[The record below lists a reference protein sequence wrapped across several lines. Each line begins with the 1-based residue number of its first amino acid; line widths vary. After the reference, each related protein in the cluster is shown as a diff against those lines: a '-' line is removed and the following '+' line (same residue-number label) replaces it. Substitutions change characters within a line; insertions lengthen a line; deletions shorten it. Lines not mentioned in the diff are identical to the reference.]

1 MIIRGID
8 VARQN
13 LGVASLLSERAQALY
28 PQTNE
33 VCLGDLTATDSFGGL
48 APAELFRSGVNL
60 APTIAAL
67 NANDPETLR
76 LRHPVQVEQGT
87 ADTTV
92 LPLFTNQLV
101 PKLKS
106 NGTKTLTYK
115 TYEGVSHAGAVLDSK
130 AAADATKFVRA
141 RLG

>member
-1 MIIRGID
+1 MI
-8 VARQN
+8 
-13 LGVASLLSERAQALY
+13 GVASLLTERAQALY
-28 PQTNE
+28 PQVDE
-33 VCLGDLTATDSFGGL
+33 MCLGDLTETDSFGGL
-48 APAELFRSGVNL
+48 APAELFRPGVNL

-76 LRHPVQVEQGT
+76 LRHPVQIEQGT

-101 PKLKS
+101 PKLKA
-106 NGTKTLTYK
+106 NGAKLTYK
-115 TYEGVSHAGAVLDSK
+115 TYDGVDHAGAVLNRR
-130 AAADATKFVRA
+130 AAADATKFVKA